1 MFHHLG
7 LCNSSKLH
15 SVALPWLVIALNL
28 SRVSLLVA
36 SDLMEG
42 VTDTLFGTKYFT
54 QGAHLQLPR
63 KVPLRIEPKSYFGEL
78 HRLLATASIWTCLR
92 LKVRSVK
99 SFHLQTLYHKQNF
112 RS

>member
-7 LCNSSKLH
+7 LCNSSKLY
-15 SVALPWLVIALNL
+15 SVAFAAPLWLITALNRT
-28 SRVSLLVA
+28 RVSLLVA

-54 QGAHLQLPR
+54 QGANLQLPR

-78 HRLLATASIWTCLR
+78 HCLLATVSNWTCLD
-92 LKVRSVK
+92 
-99 SFHLQTLYHKQNF
+99 
-112 RS
+112 

>member
-54 QGAHLQLPR
+54 QGANLQLPR

-78 HRLLATASIWTCLR
+78 HCLLATASNWACLD
-92 LKVRSVK
+92 
-99 SFHLQTLYHKQNF
+99 
-112 RS
+112 